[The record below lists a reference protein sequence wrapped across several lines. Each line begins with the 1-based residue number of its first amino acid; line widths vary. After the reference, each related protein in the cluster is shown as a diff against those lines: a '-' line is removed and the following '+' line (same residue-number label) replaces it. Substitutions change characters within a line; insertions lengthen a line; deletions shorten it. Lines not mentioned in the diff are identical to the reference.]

1 MSMRVFIVKDYEELS
16 VQAAQIVAGQ
26 IYVKPNSVLGLAT
39 GSTPLFMY
47 HHLIRIYKEYGLD
60 FSEVTTFNLDEYVGL
75 PEADKNSYHYY
86 MDDNF
91 FRHVN
96 LDQKKIH
103 LPDGMAASVDAECLA
118 YEKAIQDCGGIDL
131 QVLGIG
137 QNGHIGFNE
146 PDEKF
151 EAYTHEVKLKQ
162 DTIEANARFFADI
175 SEVPTRAISMG
186 IKTIMQ
192 AKKVVLLANG
202 SNKAEAVYR
211 AVCEGITP
219 EIPASILQLH
229 QDVIVIIE
237 EGAAQYLKDR
247 LTFQQK
253 EKILF
258 FNKIHE
264 CSKIIAS

>member
-1 MSMRVFIVKDYEELS
+1 MRVFIVKNYEELG
-16 VQAAQIVAGQ
+16 VQAAQIVSGQ
-26 IYVKPNSVLGLAT
+26 IYVKPNSILGLAT
-39 GSTPLFMY
+39 GSTPLSMY
-47 HHLIRIYKEYGLD
+47 RHLVNIYQEYGLD

-75 PEADKNSYHYY
+75 PEDDKNSYHYY
-86 MDDNF
+86 MYNHL

-96 LDQKKIH
+96 LDRMKIH
-103 LPDGMAASVDAECLA
+103 LPDGMAVNIDEECLA

-162 DTIEANARFFADI
+162 DTIEANARFFDDV
-175 SEVPTRAISMG
+175 SEVPTRAVSMG

-211 AVCEGITP
+211 AVCESITP
-219 EIPASILQLH
+219 TNPASILQLH

-237 EGAAQYLKDR
+237 EGAATYLRDR
-247 LTFQQK
+247 LTLQQK
-253 EKILF
+253 ERILF

-264 CSKIIAS
+264 CNGIIAS